1 MSRHQLA
8 FSILCILCSVIGL
21 FAIVRHILIGFDGL
35 VGGAFGLMF
44 LFAWA
49 AIRIIRRENVT
60 DEAIL
65 RLKNAPQWGEIS
77 PIRRHCL
84 MLFDWPLFFAIRERE
99 MKRLLDQPLTRV
111 VFDAQGVTLA
121 PLEAQHTE
129 AYFLTQI
136 ANAAEG
142 RGLKV
147 RNAIQGIFGPRWAS
161 AKTVELTWL
170 ESDNLIWSHA
180 LDELINGE
188 PVSLRQFR
196 RALEWGYISTLSE
209 EDRSKYHWE
218 NR

>member
-1 MSRHQLA
+1 
-8 FSILCILCSVIGL
+8 
-21 FAIVRHILIGFDGL
+21 
-35 VGGAFGLMF
+35 
-44 LFAWA
+44 
-49 AIRIIRRENVT
+49 
-60 DEAIL
+60 
-65 RLKNAPQWGEIS
+65 
-77 PIRRHCL
+77 
-84 MLFDWPLFFAIRERE
+84 

-136 ANAAEG
+136 AIAAER

-147 RNAIQGIFGPRWAS
+147 RNAIQGIFGPRWGS
-161 AKTVELTWL
+161 AKNVELTWL
-170 ESDNLIWSHA
+170 ESDSRIWSHA
-180 LDELINGE
+180 RDELVDGE

-209 EDRSKYHWE
+209 EDRSKYYWE